1 MAILDLTYRTLGDLV
16 VHELDPS
23 VGYARKV
30 ITLNFAAAGDA
41 SAVVMGTVVAKASA
55 DTTYHKA
62 VAADLT
68 TAGTKF
74 AVVFGDRFSWKPSFA
89 ITAGQNAQAVAFVRD
104 EVILSDYLIKQVNT
118 QFNAAQIETLK
129 GKLEEQGVLVE
140 IAC

>member
-1 MAILDLTYRTLGDLV
+1 MAIQDLTFRTLGDLV

-41 SAVVMGTVVAKASA
+41 SAVVMGTVVAKAAA
-55 DTTYHKA
+55 DTTYHKV

-68 TAGTKF
+68 TAGTRF
-74 AVVFGDRFSWKPSFA
+74 AVVFGDVYGWKPRFA

-104 EVILSDYLIKQVNT
+104 EVVLSDFLIKQVNT
-118 QFNAAQIETLK
+118 QLNAAQIVTLK
-129 GKLEEQGVLVE
+129 GLLEAQGILVE
-140 IAC
+140 IAL